1 MVGLD
6 LRRAVTLA
14 HSHLSAIEPRWT
26 HVRAVGGRVE
36 SLCRSE
42 NLPADLA
49 VAAWLHDVGY
59 AREAVETGF
68 HALDGARLLARLGAS
83 ELVVSLVAYHSG
95 AVFEAEERGL
105 SGELA
110 HIRPPASELLDV
122 LVWVDMT
129 TSPDGHT
136 VSVEERLAEIV
147 ERYAPGDPVARAIAR
162 SATSL
167 REAACRAADRRSG
180 PFSYGVSSED
190 GCKQRH
196 DDGP

>member
-14 HSHLSAIEPRWT
+14 QSLLGGIEPRWT
-26 HVRAVGGRVE
+26 HVRAVGERAE
-36 SLCRSE
+36 RLCRSDE
-42 NLPADLA
+42 LHPDLA

-59 AREAVETGF
+59 SREAFETGF
-68 HALDGARLLARLGAS
+68 HALDGARLLARRGAS

-110 HIRPPASELLDV
+110 EIAPPASELLDV

-136 VSVEERLAEIV
+136 VSIDERLAEIV
-147 ERYAPGDPVARAIAR
+147 KRYAPGDPVARAIAR
-162 SATSL
+162 SADSL
-167 REAACRAADRRSG
+167 REASSRAADRWQLGR
-180 PFSYGVSSED
+180 VS
-190 GCKQRH
+190 
-196 DDGP
+196 